1 MYACG
6 TAERQ
11 GISKKYLEILEQ
23 MEGTLAPAACP
34 QKKDRASVRTMIM
47 NEKGSFRRRSLV
59 SQKRKSRRFEV
70 RMSAMFCLQISR
82 TFSFGIL
89 WSSLSIMA

>member
-11 GISKKYLEILEQ
+11 GISKKYLEILEH

-34 QKKDRASVRTMIM
+34 QKKDRA
-47 NEKGSFRRRSLV
+47 
-59 SQKRKSRRFEV
+59 
-70 RMSAMFCLQISR
+70 C
-82 TFSFGIL
+82 
-89 WSSLSIMA
+89 